1 MATKIT
7 PHGDDDDDDDDGGGG
22 DRNVDGCCFA

>member
-7 PHGDDDDDDDDGGGG
+7 PHGDDDDDDDGGGG